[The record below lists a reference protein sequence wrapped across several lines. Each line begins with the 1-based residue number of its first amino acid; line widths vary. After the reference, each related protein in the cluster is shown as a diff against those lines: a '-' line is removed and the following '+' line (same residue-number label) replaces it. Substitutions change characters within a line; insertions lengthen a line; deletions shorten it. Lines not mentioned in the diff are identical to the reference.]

1 MARYFVLIALV
12 FSACTYQAK
21 EVNHDSSSKTISISD
36 DAGKLQLEIDY
47 NKGCRLS
54 QVKIQGRNTISS
66 SGVFTSIQSGT
77 GISTSLESS
86 LEVQVRIKKNR
97 IELSN
102 IAYGNEEMKV
112 RETWTFTRN
121 HDHITWDI
129 DREYEKSGSL
139 ENMAMPVWNFVSLST
154 WKGGILNTGGMV
166 WCKYLKEPGDTYGVH
181 TNGVT
186 FWEPTS
192 GDGVR
197 IEANSGS
204 GGSIASAFTHGEQGQ
219 FTFTQYLTPSELGQ
233 RYNLNRFV
241 SGRSDVFTPFEVEKG
256 SAEISLELSYVDY
269 ARKYDR
275 GTLVGID
282 AIAVRELLNT
292 TGRYGVIDKNI
303 IGANGWVTN
312 WKCLHEPFF
321 AQIGMAVNDPCYTEN
336 FSATLDQ
343 ERDQAIEEDGRV
355 LARWHN
361 VPEARNSN
369 YNFET
374 GYYDCPWGY
383 TIDAQPG
390 QVINTVEQF
399 HQNGDLAWLETHKES
414 CEKVLNWLINRD
426 SNDNGIFEMLNDN
439 SEEGVCS
446 DWIDVVWASFE
457 NAFVNAQMYEALN
470 LWAGCERVLGDTEKA
485 DYYSQ
490 VAARLKESF
499 NKPVEE
505 GGFWSEEKKQYIY
518 WRDKDGSL
526 HGDNLVT
533 PVNFAAIAFGIC
545 DNPQRVKAVLD
556 QIEDKASAENLFHWP
571 LCFESFKLEEVH
583 APVNWP
589 FPNYEN
595 GDIFPTWGYMGIR
608 SYVKYDK
615 DIALKYIKNILRQY
629 NKDGLSSQRF
639 ARETQEG
646 IGHDI
651 LAGSATTITA
661 LYRDIYGIRPMWN
674 RMGLEPHMLEELNG
688 TEFTYTLRDEVYTV
702 KLSEK
707 KYQLSTADFILD
719 NTRAFGVS
727 MQENT
732 LHYYPANQDA
742 EELSVT
748 RGDEQTIELEI
759 GEWGDI
765 KNWTLKSGG
774 AFELQLSGLRPHSSC
789 SVLVNG
795 KEKQSHTAS
804 ASGTI
809 GFEYR
814 CEVPTSFS
822 LKESAEL

>member
-1 MARYFVLIALV
+1 MRNITFLVVLFFTISSQATDLKHNPETKTILIAD
-12 FSACTYQAK
+12 
-21 EVNHDSSSKTISISD
+21 DSEL
-36 DAGKLQLEIDY
+36 LQIQIDY
-47 NKGCRLS
+47 SKGCKIG
-54 QVKIQGRNTISS
+54 QVNIKGQNTISP
-66 SGVFTSIQSGT
+66 SGVFTSIQTGT
-77 GISTSLESS
+77 GISTSLESTKKAKVKVGENRV
-86 LEVQVRIKKNR
+86 EV
-97 IELSN
+97 SN
-102 IAYGNEEMKV
+102 IVFGDEHMKV
-112 RETWTFTRN
+112 SETWVFTWTQN
-121 HDHITWDI
+121 SINWDI
-129 DREYEKSGSL
+129 KREYKQAGSL
-139 ENMAMPVWNFVSLST
+139 ENMAMPVWNFSSLST

-186 FWEPTS
+186 FWEPES
-192 GDGVR
+192 GDGFR
-197 IEANSGS
+197 IEANSNT
-204 GGSIASAFTHGEQGQ
+204 GGSIASAFSHGEQGE
-219 FTFTQYLTPSELGQ
+219 FTFTQYLTPEELGQ

-241 SGRSDVFTPFEVEKG
+241 EGKADVFTPFEVKKG

-269 ARKYDR
+269 AKKYDR

-321 AQIGMAVNDPCYTEN
+321 AQIGMAVNDKYYTDN

-361 VPEARNSN
+361 VPEAQNSN

-390 QVINTVEQF
+390 QIINTVEQF
-399 HQNGDLAWLETHKES
+399 HQNGDLAWLKSHKQS

-426 SNDNGIFEMLNDN
+426 SNNNGIFEMLNDN

-470 LWAGCERVLGDTEKA
+470 LWANCELVLGDKEKS
-485 DYYSQ
+485 DYYSK
-490 VAARLKESF
+490 VAARLKEAF

-545 DNPQRVKAVLD
+545 DDSQRVKAVLD
-556 QIEDKASAENLFHWP
+556 QIEEKSKAENLFHWP

-615 DIALKYIKNILRQY
+615 EIALKYVKNILHQY

-639 ARETQEG
+639 ARKTQEG

-674 RMGLEPHMLEELNG
+674 RMGLEPHMLKELNG
-688 TEFTYTLRDEVYTV
+688 TAFNYTLRDEEYHI
-702 KLSEK
+702 KLSEN
-707 KYQLSTADFILD
+707 KYQISTEAFILD
-719 NTRAFGVS
+719 NTSSFGVY
-727 MQENT
+727 MQNNT
-732 LHYYPANQDA
+732 LLYYPGNQNA

-748 RGDEQTIELEI
+748 RKDEQAIRMEI
-759 GEWGDI
+759 GEWSNSR
-765 KNWTLKSGG
+765 NWILNSRGEYQFIVAGLKPNSTYTLI
-774 AFELQLSGLRPHSSC
+774 
-789 SVLVNG
+789 VNG
-795 KEKQSHTAS
+795 NEKQSYTAS
-804 ASGTI
+804 ASGSI
-809 GFEYR
+809 NFEFQ
-814 CEVPTSFS
+814 CDVPTSFS
-822 LKESAEL
+822 ISE

>member
-1 MARYFVLIALV
+1 M
-12 FSACTYQAK
+12 FS
-21 EVNHDSSSKTISISD
+21 
-36 DAGKLQLEIDY
+36 
-47 NKGCRLS
+47 
-54 QVKIQGRNTISS
+54 
-66 SGVFTSIQSGT
+66 
-77 GISTSLESS
+77 
-86 LEVQVRIKKNR
+86 
-97 IELSN
+97 
-102 IAYGNEEMKV
+102 
-112 RETWTFTRN
+112 
-121 HDHITWDI
+121 
-129 DREYEKSGSL
+129 
-139 ENMAMPVWNFVSLST
+139 
-154 WKGGILNTGGMV
+154 
-166 WCKYLKEPGDTYGVH
+166 
-181 TNGVT
+181 
-186 FWEPTS
+186 
-192 GDGVR
+192 
-197 IEANSGS
+197 
-204 GGSIASAFTHGEQGQ
+204 
-219 FTFTQYLTPSELGQ
+219 
-233 RYNLNRFV
+233 
-241 SGRSDVFTPFEVEKG
+241 PFEVEKG

-269 ARKYDR
+269 AEKYDR

-303 IGANGWVTN
+303 IGANGWITN

-321 AQIGMAVNDPCYTEN
+321 AQIGMAVNDSYYTEN

-361 VPEARNSN
+361 VPEAQNSN

-390 QVINTVEQF
+390 QIINTVEQF
-399 HQNGDLAWLETHKES
+399 HQNGDLVWLKSHKQS

-426 SNDNGIFEMLNDN
+426 SNNNGIFEMLNDN

-470 LWAGCERVLGDTEKA
+470 LWADCEGVLGDEEKA
-485 DYYSQ
+485 DYYSK

-545 DNPQRVKAVLD
+545 DDPIRVKAVLD
-556 QIEDKASAENLFHWP
+556 QIEDKATAENLFHWP

-583 APVNWP
+583 EPVNWP

-608 SYVKYDK
+608 SYAKYDK

-639 ARETQEG
+639 ARLTQEG
-646 IGHDI
+646 IGFDI

-674 RMGLEPHMLEELNG
+674 RMGLEPHMLKELNG
-688 TEFTYTLRDEVYTV
+688 TEFNYTLRDDVYTI
-702 KLSEK
+702 KLSEN
-707 KYQLSTADFILD
+707 KYQLSTADFTLD
-719 NTRAFGVS
+719 NSNGFGVN
-727 MQENT
+727 MMDNT
-732 LHYYPANQDA
+732 LHYYPGNQN
-742 EELSVT
+742 EKELSVT
-748 RGDEQTIELEI
+748 RQDQQSIRMEV
-759 GEWGDI
+759 GEWGQSR
-765 KNWTLKSGG
+765 NWTLRSQGEYQFLV
-774 AFELQLSGLRPHSSC
+774 AGLKPHSSYT
-789 SVLVNG
+789 LKVNG
-795 KEKQSHTAS
+795 NKKQSYTAN
-804 ASGTI
+804 ASGTVS
-809 GFEYR
+809 FEYQ
-814 CEVPTSFS
+814 CDVPTSFS
-822 LKESAEL
+822 IGE

>member
-1 MARYFVLIALV
+1 MRSTIIFSLLIFSFSLQARDLKHDPVAKIILIADE
-12 FSACTYQAK
+12 AEY
-21 EVNHDSSSKTISISD
+21 
-36 DAGKLQLEIDY
+36 LQVQIDY
-47 NKGCRLS
+47 SKGCKIG
-54 QVKIQGRNTISS
+54 QVIIKGQNTISP
-66 SGVFTSIQSGT
+66 SGVFTSIQTGT
-77 GISTSLESS
+77 GISTSLEST
-86 LEVQVRIKKNR
+86 KKAKVKAGKNKVE
-97 IELSN
+97 ISN
-102 IAYGNEEMKV
+102 IVFGDAQMKV
-112 RETWTFTRN
+112 SETWIFTWSKDR
-121 HDHITWDI
+121 IYWDI
-129 DREYEKSGSL
+129 EREYKQAGSL
-139 ENMAMPVWNFVSLST
+139 ENMAMPVWNFSSLST

-192 GDGVR
+192 GDGFR
-197 IEANSGS
+197 IEGNSGS
-204 GGSIASAFTHGEQGQ
+204 GGSIASAFTHGKQGQ
-219 FTFTQYLTPSELGQ
+219 FTFTQYLTPGELGQ

-241 SGRSDVFTPFEVEKG
+241 HGKADVFTPFEVEKG
-256 SAEISLELSYVDY
+256 STGISLELSYVDY
-269 ARKYDR
+269 ALKYDR

-303 IGANGWVTN
+303 IGANGWITN

-321 AQIGMAVNDPCYTEN
+321 AQIGMAVNDSYYTDN

-361 VPEARNSN
+361 VPEAQNSN

-399 HQNGDLAWLETHKES
+399 HQNGDLAWLKTHKES

-426 SNDNGIFEMLNDN
+426 SNNNGIFEMLNDN
-439 SEEGVCS
+439 SEEGKCS

-470 LWAGCERVLGDTEKA
+470 LWAECEGVLGDTEKA
-485 DYYSQ
+485 NYYSQ

-499 NKPVEE
+499 NKPVQE

-545 DNPQRVKAVLD
+545 DDPQRVKAVLD
-556 QIEDKASAENLFHWP
+556 QIEDKATAENLFHWP

-595 GDIFPTWGYMGIR
+595 GDIFPTWGYIGIR

-639 ARETQEG
+639 ARKTQEG

-661 LYRDIYGIRPMWN
+661 LYRDIYGIRPKWN

-688 TEFTYTLRDEVYTV
+688 TEFRYTLRGEVYNIR
-702 KLSEK
+702 LSEN
-707 KYQLSTADFILD
+707 KYQLSTSGFTLD
-719 NTRAFGVS
+719 NTRAFGAN
-727 MQENT
+727 MMDNT
-732 LHYYPANQDA
+732 LHYYPDNQNA

-748 RGDEQTIELEI
+748 PEDEQAIRLEI
-759 GEWGDI
+759 GDWG
-765 KNWTLKSGG
+765 KSRNWILKSGG
-774 AFELQLSGLRPHSSC
+774 AYEFQLSGLVPHSSYT
-789 SVLVNG
+789 LMVNG
-795 KEKQSHTAS
+795 SEEQSYTVS
-804 ASGTI
+804 ASGTVS
-809 GFEYR
+809 FEYR
-814 CEVPTSFS
+814 CDVPTSFCI
-822 LKESAEL
+822 KEGKEQ

>member
-1 MARYFVLIALV
+1 MRNITFLVVLLFKISAQATNLKHDPATKTILIAD
-12 FSACTYQAK
+12 
-21 EVNHDSSSKTISISD
+21 DSEL
-36 DAGKLQLEIDY
+36 LQIQIDY
-47 NKGCRLS
+47 SKGCKIG
-54 QVKIQGRNTISS
+54 QVNIKGQNTISP
-66 SGVFTSIQSGT
+66 SGVFTSIQTGT
-77 GISTSLESS
+77 GISTSLESTKKAKVKVGENRV
-86 LEVQVRIKKNR
+86 EV
-97 IELSN
+97 SN
-102 IAYGNEEMKV
+102 IVFGNDQMKV
-112 RETWTFTRN
+112 KETWVFTWSNDR
-121 HDHITWDI
+121 IYWDI
-129 DREYEKSGSL
+129 EREYKQAGSL
-139 ENMAMPVWNFVSLST
+139 ENMAMPVWNFSSLST

-186 FWEPTS
+186 FWEPES
-192 GDGVR
+192 GDGFR
-197 IEANSGS
+197 IEANSNT
-204 GGSIASAFTHGEQGQ
+204 GGSIASAFSHGEQGE
-219 FTFTQYLTPSELGQ
+219 FTFTQYLTPEELGQ

-241 SGRSDVFTPFEVEKG
+241 EGKADVFTPFEVKKG

-269 ARKYDR
+269 AKKYDR

-321 AQIGMAVNDPCYTEN
+321 AQIGMAVNDKYYTDN

-361 VPEARNSN
+361 VPEAQNSN

-390 QVINTVEQF
+390 QIINTVEQF
-399 HQNGDLAWLETHKES
+399 HQNGDLAWLKSHKQS

-426 SNDNGIFEMLNDN
+426 SNNNGIFEMLNDN

-470 LWAGCERVLGDTEKA
+470 LWANCELVLGDKEKS
-485 DYYSQ
+485 DYYSK
-490 VAARLKESF
+490 VAARLKEAF

-545 DNPQRVKAVLD
+545 DDSQRVKAVLD
-556 QIEDKASAENLFHWP
+556 QIEEKSKAENLFHWP

-615 DIALKYIKNILRQY
+615 EIALKYVKNILHQY

-639 ARETQEG
+639 ARKTQEG

-674 RMGLEPHMLEELNG
+674 RMGLEPHMLKELNG
-688 TEFTYTLRDEVYTV
+688 TAFNYTLRDEEYHI
-702 KLSEK
+702 KLSEN
-707 KYQLSTADFILD
+707 KYQISTEAFILD
-719 NTRAFGVS
+719 NTSSFGVY
-727 MQENT
+727 MQNNT
-732 LHYYPANQDA
+732 LLYYPGNQNA

-748 RGDEQTIELEI
+748 RKDEQAIRMEI
-759 GEWGDI
+759 GEWSNSR
-765 KNWTLKSGG
+765 NWILNSRGEYQFIVAGLKPNSTYTLI
-774 AFELQLSGLRPHSSC
+774 
-789 SVLVNG
+789 VNG
-795 KEKQSHTAS
+795 NEKQSYTAS
-804 ASGTI
+804 ASGSI
-809 GFEYR
+809 NFEFQ
-814 CEVPTSFS
+814 CDVPTSFS
-822 LKESAEL
+822 ISE

>member
-1 MARYFVLIALV
+1 MK
-12 FSACTYQAK
+12 FSETW
-21 EVNHDSSSKTISISD
+21 
-36 DAGKLQLEIDY
+36 
-47 NKGCRLS
+47 
-54 QVKIQGRNTISS
+54 
-66 SGVFTSIQSGT
+66 VFTWTQNSIIWDIEREYKQAG
-77 GISTSLESS
+77 SLDNMGMPGWDFSS
-86 LEVQVRIKKNR
+86 LT
-97 IELSN
+97 S
-102 IAYGNEEMKV
+102 
-112 RETWTFTRN
+112 
-121 HDHITWDI
+121 
-129 DREYEKSGSL
+129 
-139 ENMAMPVWNFVSLST
+139 

-186 FWEPTS
+186 FWEPAS
-192 GDGVR
+192 GDGFR
-197 IEANSGS
+197 IEANSKT
-204 GGSIASAFTHGEQGQ
+204 GGSIASAFSHGEQGE
-219 FTFTQYLTPSELGQ
+219 FEFIQYLTPSELGQ

-241 SGRSDVFTPFEVEKG
+241 NGKSDVFTPFEVKKG

-269 ARKYDR
+269 AKKYDR

-282 AIAVRELLNT
+282 ALAVRELLNT
-292 TGRYGVIDKNI
+292 TGRYGVIDENI
-303 IGANGWVTN
+303 IGANGWITN

-321 AQIGMAVNDPCYTEN
+321 AQIGMAVNDKYYTNN

-361 VPEARNSN
+361 VPEAQNSN

-390 QVINTVEQF
+390 QIINTVEQF
-399 HQNGDLAWLETHKES
+399 HQNGDLPWLKSHKQS

-426 SNDNGIFEMLNDN
+426 SNNNGIFEMLNDN
-439 SEEGVCS
+439 SEEGKCS

-470 LWAGCERVLGDTEKA
+470 LWAECEGVLGDSEKS
-485 DYYSQ
+485 DYYSR

-545 DNPQRVKAVLD
+545 DDSQRVKAVLD
-556 QIEDKASAENLFHWP
+556 QIEDKSKAENLFHWP
-571 LCFESFKLEEVH
+571 LCFESFKLKEVH

-615 DIALKYIKNILRQY
+615 EIALKYVKNILRQY

-639 ARETQEG
+639 ARKTQKG

-661 LYRDIYGIRPMWN
+661 LYRDIYGVRPMWN
-674 RMGLEPHMLEELNG
+674 RMGLEPHMLKELNG
-688 TEFTYTLRDEVYTV
+688 TAFNYTLRDEVYNI
-702 KLSEK
+702 KLSENS
-707 KYQLSTADFILD
+707 YQLSTADFILD
-719 NTRAFGVS
+719 NSSGFGVN
-727 MQENT
+727 MLDNT
-732 LHYYPANQDA
+732 LLYYPGNQNA

-748 RGDEQTIELEI
+748 RWDDQVIRMVI
-759 GEWGDI
+759 GEWSHSR
-765 KNWTLKSGG
+765 NWSLHSRGEYQFVLAGLKPHSTYTLK
-774 AFELQLSGLRPHSSC
+774 
-789 SVLVNG
+789 VNG
-795 KEKQSHTAS
+795 NKKQSYTAS
-804 ASGTI
+804 ASGSVS
-809 GFEYR
+809 FKYR
-814 CEVPTSFS
+814 CDVPTTFCIS
-822 LKESAEL
+822 E

>member
-1 MARYFVLIALV
+1 MMRFTIFFTLLFFALSAQAADLKHNPETKTILIA
-12 FSACTYQAK
+12 
-21 EVNHDSSSKTISISD
+21 NDSEL
-36 DAGKLQLEIDY
+36 LQIRIEY
-47 NKGCRLS
+47 GKGCKIG
-54 QVKIQGRNTISS
+54 QVIIKGQNTISPA
-66 SGVFTSIQSGT
+66 GVFTSIQTGT
-77 GISTSLESS
+77 GISTSLESTKKAKVKVGENRV
-86 LEVQVRIKKNR
+86 EV
-97 IELSN
+97 SN
-102 IAYGNEEMKV
+102 IVFGNDQMKV
-112 RETWTFTRN
+112 KETWLFTWS
-121 HDHITWDI
+121 HDRIYWDI
-129 DREYEKSGSL
+129 EREYRQAGSL
-139 ENMAMPVWNFVSLST
+139 ENMAMPVWNFSSLST

-186 FWEPTS
+186 FWEPAS
-192 GDGVR
+192 GDGLR

-204 GGSIASAFTHGEQGQ
+204 GGSIASAFSHGEQGE

-241 SGRSDVFTPFEVEKG
+241 NGKADVFSPFEVEKG
-256 SAEISLELSYVDY
+256 SSRISLELSYVDY
-269 ARKYDR
+269 AEKYDR

-303 IGANGWVTN
+303 IGANGWITN

-321 AQIGMAVNDPCYTEN
+321 AQIGMAVNDRYYTDN

-361 VPEARNSN
+361 VPEAQNSN

-390 QVINTVEQF
+390 QIINTVEQF
-399 HQNGDLAWLETHKES
+399 HQNGDLAWLQSHKQS

-426 SNDNGIFEMLNDN
+426 SNNNGIFEMLNDN

-470 LWAGCERVLGDTEKA
+470 LWADCELVLGDKEKA

-499 NKPVEE
+499 NKTVEE

-545 DNPQRVKAVLD
+545 DDSRRVKAVLD
-556 QIEDKASAENLFHWP
+556 QIEDKSKAENLFHWP

-615 DIALKYIKNILRQY
+615 EIALKYIKNILRQY

-674 RMGLEPHMLEELNG
+674 RMGLEPHMLKELNG
-688 TEFTYTLRDEVYTV
+688 TEFKYTLRDEVYNI
-702 KLSEK
+702 KLSENS
-707 KYQLSTADFILD
+707 YQLSTADFTLD
-719 NTRAFGVS
+719 NTLAFGVNMMDS
-727 MQENT
+727 T
-732 LHYYPANQDA
+732 LHYYPGNQQS

-748 RGDEQTIELEI
+748 RKDEQVIKIEI
-759 GEWGDI
+759 GEWSD
-765 KNWTLKSGG
+765 KRNWILHSRGEYHFVLAGLK
-774 AFELQLSGLRPHSSC
+774 PHSAYT
-789 SVLVNG
+789 LTVNG
-795 KEKQSHTAS
+795 NEKQSYSAS
-804 ASGTI
+804 ASGI
-809 GFEYR
+809 VSFEYQ
-814 CEVPTSFS
+814 CDVPTSFS
-822 LKESAEL
+822 ISE